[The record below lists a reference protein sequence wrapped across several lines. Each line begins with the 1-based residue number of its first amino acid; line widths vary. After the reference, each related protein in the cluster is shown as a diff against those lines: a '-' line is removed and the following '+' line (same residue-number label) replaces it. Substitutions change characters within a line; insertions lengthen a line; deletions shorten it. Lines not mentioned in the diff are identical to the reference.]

1 MYLFNALRKLYKKK
15 RMQIFTERSSTA
27 SISPKLEQV
36 YQNLLNNK
44 DIGFVD
50 IPARGYLF
58 EQSEKLVQ
66 DLKKNYTHFVV
77 VGIGGSSMG
86 ARALVELS
94 GEENV
99 LFLDN
104 VDTVQ
109 FKNLWKSLTREPK
122 TLSAT
127 AFIVV
132 SKSGSTIEILWNYS
146 LLEKELRS
154 VGINIFERSYFI
166 TESNGNPLAQLAKTH
181 QRPVL
186 EVPLDIGGRFSVLT
200 PVGLVIAGL
209 CGFNLND
216 LQTGAKAALANKTE
230 VLQDCQTFL
239 NSFQRNEV
247 VTQFW
252 FYSSAYGWF
261 GAWLEQLWA
270 ESLGKKTTVE
280 GRPAPAFSMPV
291 VAIGARD
298 QHSIL
303 QQVAHGTLKNKFVYF
318 YGFQSAEN
326 SDLKIDKSAFP
337 GFEFINDRA
346 YGDLIAA
353 QARATEEALR
363 LNSVSTHFIKIDD
376 RNLSFSTGYLFM
388 HFQLVVAVLG
398 LHEQINPFDQP
409 GVTLGKELTLKRLKK

>member
-1 MYLFNALRKLYKKK
+1 
-15 RMQIFTERSSTA
+15 MQVFSERSSSPT
-27 SISPKLEQV
+27 ISPKLEQV

-50 IPARGYLF
+50 IPSRGYLF

-66 DLKKNYTHFVV
+66 ELKTNFTHFVV

-94 GEENV
+94 DAENV

-109 FKNLWKSLTREPK
+109 FKNLWKVLTRDSK
-122 TLSAT
+122 TLSST

-146 LLEKELRS
+146 LLEKELKS
-154 VGINIFERSYFI
+154 AGINLIERSFFI
-166 TESNGNPLAQLAKTH
+166 TEANGNPLAQLAQKNK
-181 QRPVL
+181 RPVL
-186 EVPLDIGGRFSVLT
+186 EVPVDIGGRFSVLT

-209 CGFNLND
+209 CGFSLKE
-216 LQTGAKAALANKTE
+216 LQTGAKAALANKSE
-230 VLQDCQTFL
+230 VLMDCQAFL

-303 QQVAHGTLKNKFVYF
+303 QQVAHGTQKNKFVYF

-326 SDLKIDKSAFP
+326 SELKLDKTVFP
-337 GFEFINDRA
+337 DFEFINDRS

-363 LNSVSTHFIKIDD
+363 QNNVSTQFIKIDD